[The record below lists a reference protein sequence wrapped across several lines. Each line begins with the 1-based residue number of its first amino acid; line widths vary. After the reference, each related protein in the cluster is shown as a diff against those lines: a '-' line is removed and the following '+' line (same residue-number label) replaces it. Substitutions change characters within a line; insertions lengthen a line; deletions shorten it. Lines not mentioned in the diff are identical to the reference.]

1 MIKDLEKLSTNE
13 IEDLIKELEQKRINL
28 KIKEDSKKN
37 LINSLSGA
45 LGNIKF
51 PLYNVKLS
59 NSMTS
64 YGRYYIKSIIK
75 RLNDYLTNVYDYNG
89 EEALI
94 YTHTDSLYL
103 NLDPYIKTLDENLT
117 DKEIEIKLREKS
129 LDLLKIIEAQFS
141 LSNKIFNSNEN
152 TLVMKLEGIY
162 KNGIWCSASNYFI
175 QNKKNEIKVV
185 GLSLT
190 KSSTPKFCREILKD
204 SLGIFL
210 NKDNQ
215 DIQDFILKSKEK
227 FKKQDLINLAF
238 TESSSNVEY
247 GFVDNKYKLSI
258 LNEIFHLK
266 NILNSKINL
275 SLEEIKNIDYKFK
288 ELDKLI
294 FIKEIDLNKFK
305 AILNDL
311 ISNENKFIKDK
322 ANLIYNKINEFNNS
336 IYINPL
342 FENNFIFKKGIRI
355 STQGAII
362 FNEYI
367 LKNKLNL
374 KKINSNEKIKYIYLK
389 DNNNNPF
396 NSSVISFKT
405 EKDIEALDLSK
416 YIDYD
421 LQFEK
426 SFIKPLE
433 QITMSL
439 KIDIKNNQNS
449 KKSYDYFES
458 LF

>member
-1 MIKDLEKLSTNE
+1 M
-13 IEDLIKELEQKRINL
+13 
-28 KIKEDSKKN
+28 
-37 LINSLSGA
+37 
-45 LGNIKF
+45 
-51 PLYNVKLS
+51 
-59 NSMTS
+59 
-64 YGRYYIKSIIK
+64 
-75 RLNDYLTNVYDYNG
+75 
-89 EEALI
+89 
-94 YTHTDSLYL
+94 
-103 NLDPYIKTLDENLT
+103 
-117 DKEIEIKLREKS
+117 
-129 LDLLKIIEAQFS
+129 
-141 LSNKIFNSNEN
+141 
-152 TLVMKLEGIY
+152 
-162 KNGIWCSASNYFI
+162 
-175 QNKKNEIKVV
+175 
-185 GLSLT
+185 
-190 KSSTPKFCREILKD
+190 
-204 SLGIFL
+204 
-210 NKDNQ
+210 
-215 DIQDFILKSKEK
+215 
-227 FKKQDLINLAF
+227 
-238 TESSSNVEY
+238 
-247 GFVDNKYKLSI
+247 
-258 LNEIFHLK
+258 
-266 NILNSKINL
+266 
-275 SLEEIKNIDYKFK
+275 
-288 ELDKLI
+288 
-294 FIKEIDLNKFK
+294 NKFK

-311 ISNENKFIKDK
+311 ISNETKFIRDK

-342 FENNFIFKKGIRI
+342 FEDNFIFKKGIRI

-389 DNNNNPF
+389 DNNPF

-449 KKSYDYFES
+449 TKSYDYFES

>member
-1 MIKDLEKLSTNE
+1 MIKDLEKLSINE

-59 NSMTS
+59 NSMIS

-117 DKEIEIKLREKS
+117 DKEIEIKLKEKS

-227 FKKQDLINLAF
+227 LKKQDLINLAF

-294 FIKEIDLNKFK
+294 FIKAIDLNKFK
-305 AILNDL
+305 SILNDL

-355 STQGAII
+355 STQCAII

-389 DNNNNPF
+389 DNNPF
-396 NSSVISFKT
+396 NSNVISFKT

>member
-1 MIKDLEKLSTNE
+1 MIKNLEKLSINE

-117 DKEIEIKLREKS
+117 DKEIEIKLKEKS

-215 DIQDFILKSKEK
+215 ETRISKEEAIDKIEKDYMYIGLIFFSMFLMASIGDGIMRMSNFDNFFILVFVLLSITIKE
-227 FKKQDLINLAF
+227 N
-238 TESSSNVEY
+238 S
-247 GFVDNKYKLSI
+247 KYKI
-258 LNEIFHLK
+258 G
-266 NILNSKINL
+266 
-275 SLEEIKNIDYKFK
+275 D
-288 ELDKLI
+288 
-294 FIKEIDLNKFK
+294 
-305 AILNDL
+305 
-311 ISNENKFIKDK
+311 
-322 ANLIYNKINEFNNS
+322 
-336 IYINPL
+336 
-342 FENNFIFKKGIRI
+342 
-355 STQGAII
+355 
-362 FNEYI
+362 
-367 LKNKLNL
+367 
-374 KKINSNEKIKYIYLK
+374 KKII
-389 DNNNNPF
+389 
-396 NSSVISFKT
+396 
-405 EKDIEALDLSK
+405 
-416 YIDYD
+416 
-421 LQFEK
+421 
-426 SFIKPLE
+426 
-433 QITMSL
+433 
-439 KIDIKNNQNS
+439 
-449 KKSYDYFES
+449 
-458 LF
+458 

>member
-1 MIKDLEKLSTNE
+1 MIKDLEKLSINE

-75 RLNDYLTNVYDYNG
+75 RLNDYLTNVYEYNG

-117 DKEIEIKLREKS
+117 DKDIEIKLKEKS

-305 AILNDL
+305 SILNDL
-311 ISNENKFIKDK
+311 IFNENKFIKDK
-322 ANLIYNKINEFNNS
+322 ANLIYNKINEFNNT

-342 FENNFIFKKGIRI
+342 FENNFIFKKGIRV

-389 DNNNNPF
+389 DNNPF
-396 NSSVISFKT
+396 NSNVISFKT

-439 KIDIKNNQNS
+439 KIDIKNNQNQ

>member
-28 KIKEDSKKN
+28 KIKEASKKN

-117 DKEIEIKLREKS
+117 DKEIEIKLKEKS

-215 DIQDFILKSKEK
+215 DIQDFISKSKEK

-305 AILNDL
+305 SILNDL

-355 STQGAII
+355 STQGAIV

-389 DNNNNPF
+389 DNNPF
-396 NSSVISFKT
+396 NSNVISFKT
-405 EKDIEALDLSK
+405 EKDIEALDLNK

>member
-1 MIKDLEKLSTNE
+1 MIENIKDLNNSEL
-13 IEDLIKELEQKRINL
+13 EDLIKELEQKRTNL

-89 EEALI
+89 EETLI

-117 DKEIEIKLREKS
+117 DKEIEIKLKEKS

-275 SLEEIKNIDYKFK
+275 SLEEIKNIDYNFK

-305 AILNDL
+305 SILNDL
-311 ISNENKFIKDK
+311 ISNENKLIENKV
-322 ANLIYNKINEFNNS
+322 NLIYHKINEFNNS
-336 IYINPL
+336 IYTNPL

-389 DNNNNPF
+389 DNNPF

>member
-1 MIKDLEKLSTNE
+1 MIKNLEKLSINE

-117 DKEIEIKLREKS
+117 DKEIEIKLKEKS

-190 KSSTPKFCREILKD
+190 KSSTPKFCRDLLKD

-210 NKDNQ
+210 NKENQ

-305 AILNDL
+305 SILNDL
-311 ISNENKFIKDK
+311 ISNENKLIENKV
-322 ANLIYNKINEFNNS
+322 NLIYHKINEFNNS

-342 FENNFIFKKGIRI
+342 FEDNFIFKKGIRI

-362 FNEYI
+362 FNKYI

-389 DNNNNPF
+389 DNNPF